1 MCFSAAKTG
10 TAQRTGFIST
20 EEESSYLKS
29 NLHLIAPDL
38 TYAQVQ
44 AESQRLQEKYPDFYT
59 SETTAQRRAVINLSK
74 NNITYDAI
82 DAYKEKY
89 DSFAWTVA
97 LAPADDP
104 QIAVAV
110 MLVQGKTSS
119 NAAPIARE
127 IIGKYGEDKGWE
139 K

>member
-1 MCFSAAKTG
+1 MK
-10 TAQRTGFIST
+10 IV
-20 EEESSYLKS
+20 
-29 NLHLIAPDL
+29 N
-38 TYAQVQ
+38 
-44 AESQRLQEKYPDFYT
+44 
-59 SETTAQRRAVINLSK
+59 
-74 NNITYDAI
+74 
-82 DAYKEKY
+82 AYKEKY

>member
-1 MCFSAAKTG
+1 MCI
-10 TAQRTGFIST
+10 R
-20 EEESSYLKS
+20 
-29 NLHLIAPDL
+29 D
-38 TYAQVQ
+38 
-44 AESQRLQEKYPDFYT
+44 R
-59 SETTAQRRAVINLSK
+59 

-119 NAAPIARE
+119 NAAPIDVYKRQVRQAGGR
-127 IIGKYGEDKGWE
+127 
-139 K
+139 

>member
-1 MCFSAAKTG
+1 MKRC
-10 TAQRTGFIST
+10 
-20 EEESSYLKS
+20 
-29 NLHLIAPDL
+29 LHLIAPDI
-38 TYAQVQ
+38 TYEQVQ
-44 AESQRLQEKYPDFYT
+44 AESRRLQKKYPDFYT
-59 SETTAQRRAVINLSK
+59 SESAALRRAVINLSK
-74 NNITYDAI
+74 KNITNDAI

-89 DSFAWTVA
+89 DNFAWTVA

-127 IIGKYGEDKGWE
+127 IIGKYGENQGWE

>member
-1 MCFSAAKTG
+1 MS
-10 TAQRTGFIST
+10 QV
-20 EEESSYLKS
+20 EEEAERLMTDY
-29 NLHLIAPDL
+29 PDL
-38 TYAQVQ
+38 Y
-44 AESQRLQEKYPDFYT
+44 DNDD
-59 SETTAQRRAVINLSK
+59 TALRRAVINKSR
-74 NNITYDAI
+74 NEISADDI
-82 DAYKEKY
+82 DLYKEGY

-97 LAPADDP
+97 LAPAEDP

-127 IIGKYGEDKGWE
+127 IIGKYGENQGWE

>member
-1 MCFSAAKTG
+1 MSRCRLKAS
-10 TAQRTGFIST
+10 GFR
-20 EEESSYLKS
+20 KS
-29 NLHLIAPDL
+29 I
-38 TYAQVQ
+38 
-44 AESQRLQEKYPDFYT
+44 PDFYT
-59 SETTAQRRAVINLSK
+59 SETTALRRAVINLSK

>member
-1 MCFSAAKTG
+1 M
-10 TAQRTGFIST
+10 
-20 EEESSYLKS
+20 
-29 NLHLIAPDL
+29 
-38 TYAQVQ
+38 Q

-59 SETTAQRRAVINLSK
+59 SETAAQRRAVINLSK

>member
-1 MCFSAAKTG
+1 MLIKKNM
-10 TAQRTGFIST
+10 IV
-20 EEESSYLKS
+20 
-29 NLHLIAPDL
+29 LHG
-38 TYAQVQ
+38 
-44 AESQRLQEKYPDFYT
+44 
-59 SETTAQRRAVINLSK
+59 
-74 NNITYDAI
+74 
-82 DAYKEKY
+82 
-89 DSFAWTVA
+89 TVA